1 MINFALLKSTAKSN
15 WVVFIIAIL
24 LMYMYLMLSMFDLD
38 NNDAMRQ
45 MMETMPEGIM
55 VAFGYGGNPTD
66 LLIFKDLPHD
76 FNFLKA
82 TVYEDADEV

>member
-55 VAFGYGGNPTD
+55 VAFGYGGTPTD
-66 LLIFKDLPHD
+66 LLAFKDLPHA
-76 FNFLKA
+76 FNLLKA